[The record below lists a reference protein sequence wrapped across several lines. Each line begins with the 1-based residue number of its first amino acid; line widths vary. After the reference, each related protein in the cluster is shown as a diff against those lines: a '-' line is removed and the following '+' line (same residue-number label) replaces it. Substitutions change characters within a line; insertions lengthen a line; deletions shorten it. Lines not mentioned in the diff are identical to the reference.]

1 MNNNSQVW
9 NYIIEFFKR
18 LGAKTPTFFKVLN
31 YLSIATVIVTGLPGV
46 LEELG
51 ITLPAW
57 AEVLQSKAAAIAA
70 IISTILTK
78 LPTETPVVGT
88 SAGGTPLKATNP
100 ETLPFTVKSEANAE
114 AAKTNP

>member
-31 YLSIATVIVTGLPGV
+31 YLSIATVIVTGLPGI

-51 ITLPAW
+51 IALPAW
-57 AEVLQSKAAAIAA
+57 AETFQSKAVAIASLIA
-70 IISTILTK
+70 TVLTK
-78 LPTETPVVGT
+78 LPTDTPVVTT
-88 SAGGTPLKATNP
+88 SAAGTPLKATDAQ
-100 ETLPFTVKSEANAE
+100 TLPFTATAE
-114 AAKTNP
+114 AKAQTETK